1 MNKAL
6 IITKNELLQ
15 FFTGLSGYIF
25 ISVFALINAWFF
37 AMPLFVRGMASL
49 SSFFSTT
56 QLLFMVF
63 IPIVTMN
70 LISKEKQAGT
80 IETMYTLPLKIHDFI
95 IGKYLASFLIVMI
108 SIVPSLVHLLT
119 IAFLGINVDYGII
132 FCGYLSLALTAG
144 VYCGI
149 GIFTGSITSNQIV
162 SFIFSFLII
171 LVFFFMENI
180 LVFFPMQ
187 FTPFLQYI
195 SITWQ
200 NSNLIKGV
208 IDTRVLV
215 YFFSLIFVFLW
226 SSVNVLEA
234 KTK

>member
-1 MNKAL
+1 MTKAL

-37 AMPLFVRGMASL
+37 AMPLFVRNIASL
-49 SSFFSTT
+49 NSFFSTS
-56 QLLFMVF
+56 QLLFIIF
-63 IPIVTMN
+63 IPIITMN

-80 IETMYTLPLKIHDFI
+80 IETMYTLPLKMHDFV

-108 SIVPSLVHLLT
+108 SLLPSVVHLFT
-119 IAFLGINVDYGII
+119 IVLLGINVDYGII
-132 FCGYLSLALTAG
+132 FCGYLSLILTAG

-149 GIFTGSITSNQIV
+149 GVFAGSITTNQIV
-162 SFIFSFLII
+162 SFVFSFLII
-171 LVFFFMENI
+171 MVFFLMENM
-180 LVFFPMQ
+180 LMFFPMQ
-187 FTPFLQYI
+187 FTPFLQYL

-208 IDTRVLV
+208 IDTRVMV

-226 SSVNVLEA
+226 SAINILES